1 MRRGN
6 LQPKCFDPKM
16 ISARFQ
22 SGGYIYL
29 EGLYLF
35 CRSARAAQPT
45 AVAMA
50 AAAAPALRLGL
61 HTCED
66 LEATSAAAAASA
78 AAPLHDTPSAA
89 SNTPSAAE
97 RRRRAISS
105 ELGAPGLKRRP
116 RQHSAPSRGGSD
128 HAAAAAS
135 AGGDDGGGGGGGG
148 GKHPL
153 QVEFARGNKAGDYKI
168 HVNRLSKS
176 ARAKDV
182 REIFKVFGELK
193 YVKILSYEGGGSKGS
208 AFVVFAH
215 EADAQMAVAALGA
228 AGRHHRRATRQAPS
242 PPVSPAAAAARAFC
256 SQIDGAVAPS
266 PRAPSSGVGP
276 AAAAAAYVPPHARRG
291 RSVSDSATTRTL
303 HQRADAAESW
313 RKPVRLNFENG
324 RPINGG
330 ALVNSPV
337 FDGLSEPGEEAPQP
351 SPPPPLV
358 LATGDLP
365 PSVAQSHGGVRQRL
379 LEAGAATLLPAQ
391 ATSTAVR
398 ELLGQQL
405 CSPLRFGW
413 LELCC
418 ACCLT
423 LFVTTAALRLQI

>member
-6 LQPKCFDPKM
+6 LQPKCIDPKM

-22 SGGYIYL
+22 SGYP

-89 SNTPSAAE
+89 SNTPTSAE
-97 RRRRAISS
+97 RRRRAITS
-105 ELGAPGLKRRP
+105 EMGAPGLKRRP

-337 FDGLSEPGEEAPQP
+337 FDGLSEPGEEAPPP

-365 PSVAQSHGGVRQRL
+365 PSVAQSHGGVRRRL

-405 CSPLRFGW
+405 CYPLRFGW